1 MVPQLVTGIWVGG
14 EDRDIHFDNMS
25 MGQGATMALPIWA
38 YYMKKIYRDSSL
50 GYSSKA
56 TFGLPEGFNP
66 CGKQDKEEDD
76 FQIDDIYE

>member
-1 MVPQLVTGIWVGG
+1 
-14 EDRDIHFDNMS
+14 
-25 MGQGATMALPIWA
+25 LPIWA

-66 CGKQDKEEDD
+66 CGKQDKEDDD